1 MYSHAYSMS
10 SHLDTM
16 HRGTALF
23 KIVLTLF
30 GLNEDYIALS
40 LFRLY
45 RKLEIKDTELYERY
59 INYKI

>member
-16 HRGTALF
+16 HRGTALC
-23 KIVLTLF
+23 KNVLTLF

-40 LFRLY
+40 LFRSY
-45 RKLEIKDTELYERY
+45 RKLEIKDTELYEIY